1 MLFAS
6 IDIGSN
12 AVRLFFA
19 NVFELKGK
27 AVAEKASLIRIPLRL
42 GEDVFESGRV
52 SKKRV
57 ENLLKTMN
65 AFKLLMEVYQPID
78 YMACATP
85 ALREADNGPNIIE

>member
-19 NVFELKGK
+19 NVYERNGN

-42 GEDVFESGRV
+42 GEDVFDSGSI
-52 SKKRV
+52 SKKRT
-57 ENLLKTMN
+57 ENLLKTMT
-65 AFKLLMEVYQPID
+65 AFKLLMEVYQPTD
-78 YMACATP
+78 YLACATS
-85 ALREADNGPNIIE
+85 AIVKLITGFM